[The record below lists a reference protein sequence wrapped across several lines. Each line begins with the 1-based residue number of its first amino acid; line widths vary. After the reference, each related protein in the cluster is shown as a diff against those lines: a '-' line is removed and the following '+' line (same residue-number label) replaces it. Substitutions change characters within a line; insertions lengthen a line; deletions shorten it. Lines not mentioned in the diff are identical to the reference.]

1 VIPINGRSYRMKER
15 QTGLSAPPEA
25 ALSTTGGLPTGVR

>member
-1 VIPINGRSYRMKER
+1 MKER
-15 QTGLSAPPEA
+15 QTERTGLSAPPEA